1 MRLLSIV
8 FLFAT
13 ASSAHANQATVRS
26 GEQIGFTRIIVE
38 FQELPEWKSER
49 VGSNLMIDLSG
60 ATTTFDLSRA
70 FRLINRDRVSDIRV
84 TPDGLELDIACDCEV
99 TVSQVAPTAL
109 AADVKP
115 RASSASPV
123 AMDIMTTMTSPAI
136 DTSNPGLSTI
146 SNTSTD
152 QTSRETPAKI
162 EEPAQEDAFDISMPL
177 PITREPI
184 SLGPLELLLQDREGG
199 QAVALIGEQLSRAAA
214 QGLVDV
220 QEDTGQRQNRPT
232 LSGLAQLPERS
243 NLSIATGIDRAI
255 NPELDRIPPTQNGT
269 VCIHNSQVDVNAWGD
284 VSDPSLLGKYRAA
297 AIEESGGIDPK
308 GAKAL
313 ARLYLSMGFG
323 AEAQVVAAFVDK
335 KDREIIMALA
345 DIMDRGRTDETV
357 LEGQIFCK
365 GKVAL
370 WAMLAKPITTEDQPT
385 STEEILATFSAL
397 PPHLRTHL
405 GPTLSER
412 FRQLG
417 LSEQSRNAINAM
429 TRGGKVSNESDLATA
444 RLDLDSNNAETARE
458 TLSELSLGTD
468 TTAAEALLELLMDAE
483 RRGMAPNPDWVTED
497 APSLVRAVEGT
508 DIAAELNLAGLRGR
522 IALEMY
528 DSFRAKLVEDT
539 PGLDRESR
547 SLLARMALEKA
558 VGTSSDTEFVKAE
571 IGLSRLIEPK
581 ELETNL
587 RLALA
592 ERLRKVGIPK
602 RSKLYLLEM
611 PSEPREVEVAARVEL
626 AIGNAGDAIA
636 LLEAFDGDGLAAL
649 LGQAHVAAG
658 NSEAAILTFDSAQQ
672 DDDALTTAFRF
683 ANWEWIS
690 ENEIDQVSDA
700 VRSLRSTEEI
710 TTSENPNGLLI
721 SKSRDLR
728 SQVEYLLGSTKPR
741 TFETPFTN

>member
-13 ASSAHANQATVRS
+13 ASAAHANQATVRS

-49 VGSNLMIDLSG
+49 VGRSQKIELAG

-84 TPDGLELDIACDCEV
+84 TAEGLELDIACDCDV
-99 TVSQVAPTAL
+99 TVSQVAPSAL

-115 RASSASPV
+115 RESSAGPV
-123 AMDIMTTMTSPAI
+123 AMDSLTSMTSPAI
-136 DTSNPGLSTI
+136 DNLAPALSTI
-146 SNTSTD
+146 SNTATD
-152 QTSRETPAKI
+152 ETIRETPAKI
-162 EEPAQEDAFDISMPL
+162 VEPLQENAFDMSQPL
-177 PITREPI
+177 PVKREPI
-184 SLGPLELLLQDREGG
+184 SLGPLELLLQDLEGG
-199 QAVALIGEQLSRAAA
+199 QAVTLIGEQLSRAAA
-214 QGLVDV
+214 QGLVDI
-220 QEDTGQRQNRPT
+220 QEDIGPRQNQPN
-232 LSGLAQLPERS
+232 LGLAQLPDRS
-243 NLSIATGIDRAI
+243 NLSIATGIDRTI

-269 VCIHNSQVDVNAWGD
+269 ICIHNSQVDVNSWGD
-284 VSDPSLLGKYRAA
+284 VSDFNLLGKYRAA
-297 AIEESGGIDPK
+297 AIAENGGIDPR

-313 ARLYLSMGFG
+313 ARLYLAMGFG
-323 AEAQVVAAFVDK
+323 AEAQVVAAFLDV
-335 KDREIIMALA
+335 KDRKIIMALA

-370 WAMLAKPITTEDQPT
+370 WAMLAKPVTAEDQPT
-385 STEEILATFSAL
+385 ATQDILATFSAL

-412 FRQLG
+412 LRQLG
-417 LSEQSRNAINAM
+417 LNEQSRNVINAM

-444 RLDLDSNNAETARE
+444 RLDLDGKNAKTARQ

-468 TTAAEALLELLMDAE
+468 TTAAEALLELLLDAE
-483 RRGMAPNPDWVTED
+483 RRGMSPNPDWVTED

-508 DIAAELNLAGLRGR
+508 DIAADLNLAGLRGR

-528 DSFRAKLVEDT
+528 DSFRSKLAEET
-539 PGLDRESR
+539 PGLDNESR
-547 SLLARMALEKA
+547 PLLARLALEKA
-558 VGTSSDTEFVKAE
+558 VETVSDTEFVKAE
-571 IGLSRLIEPK
+571 IGLSRLIEPRK
-581 ELETNL
+581 LETNL

-592 ERLRKVGIPK
+592 ERLRIVGIPK
-602 RSKLYLLEM
+602 RSKRYLLET
-611 PSEPREVEVAARVEL
+611 PSDPREVEVAARVEL
-626 AIGNAGDAIA
+626 AIGNVSDAIA
-636 LLEAFDGDGLAAL
+636 MLEAFDGEGLATL
-649 LGQAHVAAG
+649 LGQAYVLAG

-672 DDDALTTAFRF
+672 DEEALTTAFRF
-683 ANWEWIS
+683 ASWEWIS
-690 ENEIDQVSDA
+690 ENEIDQISDA
-700 VRSLRSTEEI
+700 VHSLRSTEEI
-710 TTSENPNGLLI
+710 TASENPNGLLI

-728 SQVEYLLGSTKPR
+728 SQVEYLLGSTQPK